1 MSDNIYEQLNKYFA
15 EEVKIIKENEKRKID
30 LDSLSNVYDREIKL
44 LEALDLEKETQQFV
58 ELEKLNNFKIE
69 KEDFGLEL

>member
-44 LEALDLEKETQQFV
+44 LEALDLEKETKQFV

>member
-15 EEVKIIKENEKRKID
+15 EEFKIIKENEKRKID

-44 LEALDLEKETQQFV
+44 LEALDLSKETKQFV
-58 ELEKLNNFKIE
+58 ELEKLNNLKIE

>member
-1 MSDNIYEQLNKYFA
+1 MGDNIYEQLNKYFA
-15 EEVKIIKENEKRKID
+15 EEFKIIKENEKRKID

>member
-15 EEVKIIKENEKRKID
+15 EEFKIIKENEKRKID

-44 LEALDLEKETQQFV
+44 LEALDLEKETKQFV

>member
-1 MSDNIYEQLNKYFA
+1 MIDNIYEQLNKYFA
-15 EEVKIIKENEKRKID
+15 EEFKIIKENEKRKID

>member
-44 LEALDLEKETQQFV
+44 LEALDLEKETKQFV
-58 ELEKLNNFKIE
+58 EFEKLNNLKIE

>member
-15 EEVKIIKENEKRKID
+15 EEFKIIKENEERKID

>member
-1 MSDNIYEQLNKYFA
+1 MNDNICEQLNKHFI
-15 EEVKIIKENEKRKID
+15 EEVKTIKENEERKID

-69 KEDFGLEL
+69 KEDFELEL

>member
-44 LEALDLEKETQQFV
+44 LEAIDLEKETQQFV